1 MILNYQFYN
10 STSNQDR
17 ASLIAAIQS
26 VRYRGGT
33 TATYDGLRYAR
44 AYHFAS
50 YHGGRPD
57 ANRLVIVMTDG
68 RSNDVSKTIHE
79 ASLLKVT
86 EGKLLSR
93 LLVGINCLKTI

>member
-1 MILNYQFYN
+1 MILKDLFDNT
-10 STSNQDR
+10 SSNQDR

-26 VRYRGGT
+26 VRYRGGS

-68 RSNDVSKTIHE
+68 RSNDVSRTIHE
-79 ASLLKVT
+79 AGLLKVT
-86 EGKLLSR
+86 EKII
-93 LLVGINCLKTI
+93 VTPFCQN